1 MRECVDEEEHIEEEF
16 ELIIENFGNEG
27 EDVVFGIFDDII
39 PIILGSD
46 TSIEGDSSF
55 DILHIIATI
64 FLEPFEP
71 GGG

>member
-1 MRECVDEEEHIEEEF
+1 MRECVDEKEHIEEEF

-27 EDVVFGIFDDII
+27 EDVIFGIFDDII

-46 TSIEGDSSF
+46 TSIESDGSF